1 VFFSTWADRR
11 DIFKELL
18 MKLFNRLPGFTTTPP
33 GKERSVLRSLPKWFW
48 LGSLL
53 LTTPSLVV
61 RLLAGENETQ
71 LIMTTDIYVASL
83 VILHWTVIF
92 TVAIAA
98 FIVVAMKGPAYVA
111 DAYPLVEA
119 ETLDGKVRGTQDG
132 R

>member
-1 VFFSTWADRR
+1 
-11 DIFKELL
+11 

-33 GKERSVLRSLPKWFW
+33 GKERSILRSLPKWFW

-119 ETLDGKVRGTQDG
+119 EAPDGKVRGTHNG